1 MHSEWKE
8 DVHYALGF
16 TKLWCQAL
24 GIWPWDRNIKFSILR
39 RTFAFATQVASSV
52 LLMERLSV
60 YGHCGLR
67 ISLIDALGIT
77 SAFLISATKILILS
91 LQKDRLRDI
100 LQSLINDWVNI
111 RGASD
116 LQIMKERALW
126 GRSAFIV
133 QIGVAVVAVIDLSVT
148 RYPSF
153 GGPVGNDTTRTI
165 IMGPSCWIP
174 DDMSFG
180 AYLVIYYLM
189 FISLWVCCGVYT
201 GCGALMFSVALHIC
215 GQFEILN
222 TSLDDLTDDDNH
234 YQQRRKIKEYSRR
247 HNELLLV
254 GNQLNHMLYLIIFTE
269 ILGSCFLVCISG
281 VAIMMQV
288 KNGNVDKDIINY
300 ALRMGVAYT
309 GLLLYS
315 YVGEQLFIQAEKS
328 RLTIYQCPWYN
339 FSPGM
344 IKDFKFIMMRND
356 SFCYLTS
363 GGISIINYE
372 QIKDLTRIM
381 FSYFSVF
388 KVMLE

>member
-254 GNQLNHMLYLIIFTE
+254 G
-269 ILGSCFLVCISG
+269 